1 MLQQDREVMKYA
13 KIPMD
18 TINRLSIYLRNLDEL
33 MTNDV
38 EVISSERLAKQCGV
52 NPAQIRK
59 DLAYFGEF
67 GVRGV
72 GYRVKDLY
80 SQIKEIL
87 GLNRP
92 WNMALFGVGNLGSA
106 LIRHA
111 NFLKHGYRFVAAFD
125 LDPEKIGK
133 RLPNGLVIE
142 HVDRF
147 EELVKERNVEMGIIV
162 VPPASAQSVANQL
175 ILAGI
180 NGILNFSPV
189 QIQVPDCCRVENVDF
204 SIKLDNLAYH
214 ISSTST

>member
-1 MLQQDREVMKYA
+1 MKFA
-13 KIPMD
+13 KIPMA

-87 GLNRP
+87 GLDRQ

-125 LDPEKIGK
+125 VDSDKIGK
-133 RLPNGLVIE
+133 ELPNGLLIE

-147 EELVKERNVEMGIIV
+147 EEVVKERNVEMGIV
-162 VPPASAQSVANQL
+162 AVPPASAQSVANQL

-214 ISSTST
+214 ISSSTT

>member
-1 MLQQDREVMKYA
+1 MA
-13 KIPMD
+13 

-87 GLNRP
+87 GLDRK

-125 LDPEKIGK
+125 VDADKIGK
-133 RLPNGLVIE
+133 ELPNGLLIE

-147 EELVKERNVEMGIIV
+147 EEVVKERNVEMGIV
-162 VPPASAQSVANQL
+162 AVPPASAQSVANQL

-214 ISSTST
+214 ISSSTT

>member
-1 MLQQDREVMKYA
+1 MKFA
-13 KIPMD
+13 KIPMA

-125 LDPEKIGK
+125 VDSDKIGK
-133 RLPNGLVIE
+133 ELPNGLIIE
-142 HVDRF
+142 HIDLF
-147 EELVKERNVEMGIIV
+147 EEVVKERNVEMGIV
-162 VPPASAQSVANQL
+162 AVPPGSAQSVANQL

-180 NGILNFSPV
+180 NGILNFSPI

-204 SIKLDNLAYH
+204 SIRLDNLAYH
-214 ISSTST
+214 ISSSTT

>member
-1 MLQQDREVMKYA
+1 MKFA
-13 KIPMD
+13 KIPMA

-33 MTNDV
+33 MINDV

-80 SQIKEIL
+80 SQIQEIL

-125 LDPEKIGK
+125 VDPEKGNGHYRRAARKRPECGK
-133 RLPNGLVIE
+133 PAYPCGNQRNLELLAGSDSGPRLLSSGERGLLHQARQSRLPYFFDNHLIVILTLR
-142 HVDRF
+142 VD
-147 EELVKERNVEMGIIV
+147 MSTGATAV
-162 VPPASAQSVANQL
+162 V
-175 ILAGI
+175 
-180 NGILNFSPV
+180 
-189 QIQVPDCCRVENVDF
+189 
-204 SIKLDNLAYH
+204 
-214 ISSTST
+214 

>member
-1 MLQQDREVMKYA
+1 MLQQDREVMKFA
-13 KIPMD
+13 KIPMA

-92 WNMALFGVGNLGSA
+92 WSMALFGVGNLGSA

-147 EELVKERNVEMGIIV
+147 EELVKERNVEMGIIA

>member
-1 MLQQDREVMKYA
+1 MKFA
-13 KIPMD
+13 KIPMA

-87 GLNRP
+87 GLDRK

-125 LDPEKIGK
+125 VDSDKIGK
-133 RLPNGLVIE
+133 ELPNGLLIE
-142 HVDRF
+142 HVDLF
-147 EELVKERNVEMGIIV
+147 EEVVKERNVEMGIV
-162 VPPASAQSVANQL
+162 AVPPTSAQSVANQL

-214 ISSTST
+214 ISSTTT

>member
-1 MLQQDREVMKYA
+1 MKFA
-13 KIPMD
+13 KIPMA

-133 RLPNGLVIE
+133 KLPNGLVIE

-147 EELVKERNVEMGIIV
+147 EELVKERNVEMGIIA

>member
-1 MLQQDREVMKYA
+1 MLQQDREVMKFA
-13 KIPMD
+13 KIPMA

-147 EELVKERNVEMGIIV
+147 EELVKERNVEMGIIA